1 METDAS
7 GQSSIFGN
15 SSQNLH
21 KQISKFPSIVLIL
34 LDFLLVD
41 VYYNWEYIVNMSA
54 NIKT

>member
-41 VYYNWEYIVNMSA
+41 VYYYWEYIVNMSA